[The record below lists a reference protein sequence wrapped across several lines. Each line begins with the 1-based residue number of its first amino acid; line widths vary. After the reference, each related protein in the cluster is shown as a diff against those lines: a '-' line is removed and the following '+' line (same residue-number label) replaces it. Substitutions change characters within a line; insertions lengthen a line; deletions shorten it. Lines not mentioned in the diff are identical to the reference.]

1 MYKRILYL
9 LVLVLFVSSL
19 SNAQDSQSFSLEE
32 AISYALEH
40 QPELI
45 KSNLDI
51 EIAEKKVQETAA
63 IGLPQINGSF
73 DFRQNIELPVFI
85 FPNPATGEQTAFR
98 VGQTYTNA
106 LNVQASQL
114 IFDGQYFLGL
124 KAASKYVDVSK
135 RLKDLTEQD
144 IRLNVI
150 NAYHMALLSEENSR
164 LIDVNIKTLEE
175 SVRQTQLLYEQGFAE
190 KIDAERV
197 KLALFNLQT
206 QKKKLEE
213 QKQAAIRLVKFHMG
227 MDDQQEMQLS
237 DSISGLFEIAK
248 SKLNE
253 QKASHEQRAEY
264 QLLTAQQELNKLDR
278 KRYIVNRYP
287 SLSAFYNYQQN
298 NFSDELT
305 FDPWFQTQ
313 LWGLNLRIPIFS
325 GGSNQAVLRQ
335 KEIEIKKTQQD
346 MRSFLMLSQ
355 MQYENTKANIALNL
369 SDIELQKSNLN
380 LAQSVLESANI
391 RFSKGTGSI
400 LDMLNAQQ
408 ELRTARTNY
417 LGALYGFLNA
427 FTELQK
433 IQGKL

>member
-1 MYKRILYL
+1 MYKKTLHLLILI
-9 LVLVLFVSSL
+9 LFIPGL
-19 SNAQDSQSFSLEE
+19 TNAQNMRSFSLEQ

-45 KSNLDI
+45 KSNLEI
-51 EIAEKKVQETAA
+51 EIAERKVQETAA
-63 IGLPQINGSF
+63 IGLPQVSGSF

-98 VGQTYTNA
+98 VGQNYTNA
-106 LNVQASQL
+106 LNLQASQL

-135 RLKDLTEQD
+135 KMKDLTERD

-150 NAYHMALLSEENSR
+150 NAYHMALITEENVR
-164 LIDVNIKTLEE
+164 LIDVNIKTLQE

-206 QKKKLEE
+206 QKKNLEE
-213 QKQAAIRLVKFHMG
+213 QQHAAIRLMKFHMG
-227 MDDQQEMQLS
+227 MEDQQALLLT
-237 DSISGLFEIAK
+237 DSISGLFEKAK
-248 SKLNE
+248 SGLDE
-253 QKASHEQRAEY
+253 QNASHEQRAEY

-355 MQYENTKANIALNL
+355 MQFENTKANIALNL
-369 SDIELQKSNLN
+369 SDIELQKSNLS
-380 LAQSVLESANI
+380 LAQSVLESANL
-391 RFSKGTGSI
+391 RFAKGTGSI

-427 FTELQK
+427 YTELQK

>member
-427 FTELQK
+427 YTELQK